1 MSFPPASY
9 LIGAQKAGTT
19 TLAYLLNQHPHITIG
34 QTKEPHFFTD
44 NWGKGLDWYRKQFPE
59 SPNTICLDAS
69 TSYSMAPLTEGWKH
83 RKPRIYED
91 IPAKVHS
98 VRPDAKFIYLLR
110 DPVDR
115 TYSGYW
121 HDVRMGVKNEAS
133 RTALQSDPFY
143 LDVSDYHGQLLRWLE
158 YFPLSSFHCVLFE
171 EMKERPLQVVS
182 DCLAFVGLPRATDS
196 IALDSAQNQSYQ
208 VGWVGRRVNQIE
220 IAYPR
225 LRAVL
230 KSGLPTGLKRLV
242 NSVKAGSSPL
252 PAMTEEDRRFLVEYF
267 RERNQNLQKLI
278 GTPLDGWAPGER
290 GSALRR

>member
-1 MSFPPASY
+1 MSFPPESY

-19 TLAYLLNQHPHITIG
+19 TLAYLLNQHPHISIG
-34 QTKEPHFFTD
+34 QTKEPHFFTY
-44 NWGKGLDWYRKQFPE
+44 NWEKGLDWYRKQFPE
-59 SPNTICLDAS
+59 SADTVCLDAS
-69 TSYSMAPLTEGWKH
+69 TSYAMAPLTEGWKH
-83 RKPRIYED
+83 RNPRMFED

-110 DPVDR
+110 NPVDR

-121 HDVRMGVKNEAS
+121 HDVRMGVKNAES

-143 LDVSDYHGQLLRWLE
+143 LDVSDYHGQLLRWLD

-171 EMKERPLQVVS
+171 DLKERPHQVVD
-182 DCLAFVGLPRATDS
+182 DCVAFLGLGRPTNAIR
-196 IALDSAQNQSYQ
+196 LDSAKNQSHQ

-225 LRAVL
+225 LRAML
-230 KSGLPTGLKRLV
+230 KSSLPAGLKRFV
-242 NSVKAGSSPL
+242 FSVKAGSTPL

-267 RERNQNLQKLI
+267 RERNQNLRKLI
-278 GTPLDGWAPGER
+278 GRSLDGWACSEN
-290 GSALRR
+290 A